1 VSAPM
6 VFPAPLGPSYMV
18 TRTGAIERS
27 DAVEIDR
34 GGFLMRKWLILIVI
48 LAALIVG
55 VAAWLGGQA
64 TKGKPES
71 GEIRLE
77 VDGVL

>member
-1 VSAPM
+1 
-6 VFPAPLGPSYMV
+6 MV

-27 DAVEIDR
+27 DAVEIER

-55 VAAWLGGQA
+55 AAAWLGGQA